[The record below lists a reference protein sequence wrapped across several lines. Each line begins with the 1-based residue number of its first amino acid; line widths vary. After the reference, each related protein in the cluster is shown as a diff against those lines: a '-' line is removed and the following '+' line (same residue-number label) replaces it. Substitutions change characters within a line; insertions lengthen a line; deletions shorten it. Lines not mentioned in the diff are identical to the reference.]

1 MTTIKVGTTI
11 KARVVMTAGRLHRLW
26 QTLPIAGGGSPVGD
40 IPATMNAP
48 RRSLG
53 PTHFKRLY
61 DANADPWQFRAS
73 AYEQAKYRR
82 TIEALENR
90 SFISAFEAGCSI
102 GVMTRMLAPRCAAL
116 LAVDIVEQPL
126 TPARAVCVDLPWV
139 RFKRMQVPGEW
150 PDETFDL
157 IVLSEVLYFLSP
169 TDIAAVADRVAGS
182 LVPNG
187 VVLLVNWRGRSEDP
201 CTGDEATRVFMRQTR
216 GWLEPRTH
224 LHGDALDNG
233 RQVGYRL
240 DLLVRS

>member
-1 MTTIKVGTTI
+1 
-11 KARVVMTAGRLHRLW
+11 
-26 QTLPIAGGGSPVGD
+26 
-40 IPATMNAP
+40 MNAP

-90 SFISAFEAGCSI
+90 SFISAFEVGCSI

-126 TPARAVCVDLPWV
+126 TAARAVCVDQPWV
-139 RFKRMQVPGEW
+139 RFQRMQVPGEW

-182 LVPNG
+182 LMPNG
-187 VVLLVNWRGRSEDP
+187 VVLLVNWRGHSEDP
-201 CTGDEATRVFMRQTR
+201 CTGDEAARAFMRRTAR
-216 GWLEPRTH
+216 WLAPRTH
-224 LHGDALDNG
+224 LHGDALESG
-233 RQVGYRL
+233 CQGGYRL
-240 DLLVRS
+240 DLLVRR